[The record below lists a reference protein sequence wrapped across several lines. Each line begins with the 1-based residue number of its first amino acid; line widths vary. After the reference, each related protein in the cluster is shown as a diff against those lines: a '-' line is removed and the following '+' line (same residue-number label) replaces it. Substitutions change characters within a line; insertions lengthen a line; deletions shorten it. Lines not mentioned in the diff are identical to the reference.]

1 MKGIIEYN
9 LPEETEEFQT
19 AINGIKY
26 KLLIWDL
33 DQYLRGEIKYNSKL
47 SHDTET
53 AFQLIRDKISQ
64 ELIDNNI
71 SIE

>member
-1 MKGIIEYN
+1 MKGIIQYN
-9 LPEETEEFQT
+9 LPEENEEFQT
-19 AINGIKY
+19 AINGSKY

-47 SHDTET
+47 SHDTCN
-53 AFQLIRDKISQ
+53 AFELVRDFIRK
-64 ELIDNNI
+64 ELIENNI